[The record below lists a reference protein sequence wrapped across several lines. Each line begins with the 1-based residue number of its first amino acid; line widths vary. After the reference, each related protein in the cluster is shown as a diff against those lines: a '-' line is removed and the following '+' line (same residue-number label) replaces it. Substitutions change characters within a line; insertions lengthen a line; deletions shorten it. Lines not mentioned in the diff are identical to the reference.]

1 MPTVNQYFNNFG
13 HQQSQWLIEDLIIE
27 SIKIYGIEVQYMP
40 RTLVAEDTIWGE
52 DTLSKFEDAYPLEMY
67 IKNVDG
73 FEGEGDFLSKFG
85 LEIRDEM
92 TLTVAQRRFSEE
104 ISLAD
109 STTPTDATDG
119 IGRPAERDLIY
130 FPLNGKIYEVKF
142 VEHESMFYQMGSLQ
156 TYDLRCELF
165 EYSHQQ
171 LNTGVTEIDA
181 IETAY
186 SGDMTDLQLLD
197 ESGNV
202 LVFEDGS
209 PMIQESYRIEDTDSS
224 ANNELFQTSSESF
237 IDFSEMN
244 PFSEGSRW

>member
-1 MPTVNQYFNNFG
+1 
-13 HQQSQWLIEDLIIE
+13 
-27 SIKIYGIEVQYMP
+27 
-40 RTLVAEDTIWGE
+40 
-52 DTLSKFEDAYPLEMY
+52 
-67 IKNVDG
+67 
-73 FEGEGDFLSKFG
+73 
-85 LEIRDEM
+85 
-92 TLTVAQRRFSEE
+92 
-104 ISLAD
+104 
-109 STTPTDATDG
+109 
-119 IGRPAERDLIY
+119 
-130 FPLNGKIYEVKF
+130 
-142 VEHESMFYQMGSLQ
+142 MGSLQ